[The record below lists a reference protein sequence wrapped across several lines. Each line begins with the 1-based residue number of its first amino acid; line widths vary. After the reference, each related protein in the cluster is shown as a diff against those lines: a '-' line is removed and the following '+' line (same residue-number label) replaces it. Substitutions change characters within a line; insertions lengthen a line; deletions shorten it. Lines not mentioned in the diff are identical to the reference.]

1 MTGIERLREWADGYA
16 ELGKD
21 HTTINV
27 VPSGMA
33 TLFSDIADQIERE
46 QGRRVSRM
54 RVLSVVTEMG
64 RHVSGVEGMED
75 SPVARWARELRE
87 ALGGDGRDPAAD
99 VSTSA
104 YDLLPEEDRDAI
116 AWVRKHGGL
125 ERVKAQRLESM
136 PRAAYERKKAGFLDH
151 IAECEAALGR
161 RREIISELNHRA
173 CDLTRE
179 NAELRKRAM
188 PEGCEWPVFED
199 GEPVRVGDEVDFGGE
214 GGAASSVELQDDG
227 YFVIHACDGAGDYS
241 HRSFRPGERVK
252 RSAKVAAST
261 SPTGAA
267 GGLQLLPSQLT
278 HERPVADTWERLEK
292 DAKAAA
298 CVYFGASVKDC
309 ENCDHNSWECSYD
322 KARDLVRRA
331 RALAERGL

>member
-46 QGRRVSRM
+46 QSGRVSRM

-125 ERVKAQRLESM
+125 ERVKASDSSPCRAQRTSARRPVFSTTSPSAR
-136 PRAAYERKKAGFLDH
+136 PRSA
-151 IAECEAALGR
+151 

-179 NAELRKRAM
+179 KRRAAKARDARGLRVARLRGWRA
-188 PEGCEWPVFED
+188 GARRGRGGLWGRGRRGVF
-199 GEPVRVGDEVDFGGE
+199 
-214 GGAASSVELQDDG
+214 VELQDDG

-292 DAKAAA
+292 DAEAAA